1 MQLKWFQQKGNNQKQ
16 KLYLLARKVTTLQE
30 KEKSGINS
38 GALAEKK
45 KQNQKKRNIKHE
57 KISGP
62 NSCGI
67 LKIASHQN
75 VQGSYA
81 KLERK
86 KTNMIM
92 IKGDV

>member
-45 KQNQKKRNIKHE
+45 NRI
-57 KISGP
+57 
-62 NSCGI
+62 
-67 LKIASHQN
+67 
-75 VQGSYA
+75 
-81 KLERK
+81 RK
-86 KTNMIM
+86 KEILSMKKYQAQIL
-92 IKGDV
+92 VEF

>member
-45 KQNQKKRNIKHE
+45 TESEKRK
-57 KISGP
+57 
-62 NSCGI
+62 
-67 LKIASHQN
+67 
-75 VQGSYA
+75 Y
-81 KLERK
+81 
-86 KTNMIM
+86 
-92 IKGDV
+92 